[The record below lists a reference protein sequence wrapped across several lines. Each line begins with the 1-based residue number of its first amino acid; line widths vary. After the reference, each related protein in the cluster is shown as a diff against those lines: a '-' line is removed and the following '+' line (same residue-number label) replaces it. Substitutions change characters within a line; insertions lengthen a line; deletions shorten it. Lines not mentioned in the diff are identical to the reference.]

1 MRGKQFIPTQIRR
14 IEALVM
20 AVVMLFTAFT
30 IPVSAEQQEDSVI
43 NLLKEGTPGEE
54 TPTGN
59 EIVSFAAATVKDKEL
74 VRNQYNTVEEYIED
88 YYFINELTSQIGNQP
103 LDGNNW
109 ELQVELK
116 VTEFNGNS
124 LNMMLFKSGKDGENW
139 TTTEAAAYDGS
150 KDTVC
155 SLTIGLSDFAE
166 LGQLGLRLAT
176 GEAGSTVS
184 YEIVSAKVVRKEGS
198 GTSGSTGGDTA
209 KNLVADYGAVA
220 SKTEKFSP
228 NAPDYMS
235 QFIVNHYFING
246 LTDKVEGQNVAG
258 NNWELQVEVKVTDY
272 SGDKNKLEMFL
283 FAMDE
288 NYTNWGEGARKKLSG
303 EDSYMLT
310 YDLSKHS
317 NFQQLGLRFFQEE
330 NADNEITYEV
340 LSAKIVSQGEKEP
353 ELEDSELT
361 DFNETLDEG
370 NWHDKKQVTV
380 AENIYV
386 PGQFLIK
393 HQFRNIPHDLSMGGL
408 GGFEALR
415 MKVSVTVHSYTKGD
429 NSNAE
434 ALIYAMDGSYENWKQ
449 NQILLKGDGSEQ
461 TVDITLDL
469 AQCYMLHPRESLGEI
484 GFEITGLKDG
494 TPVEYTINDA
504 RIIGKGA
511 ANQILTNIELKDEYK
526 LTGEVKHVSYA
537 NTPVG
542 KHGKLSVQKV
552 EGYSAPVVVDKNGE
566 PYQLRGASSHGL
578 SWFPEYVN
586 EDAYRSLRDEW
597 GMNMVRIAIYPREGE
612 YGYISDKLGPSKEN
626 AAAYNDALIMK
637 GVEAAKKL
645 GMYVMID
652 WHVLDY
658 NPNRDT
664 TEATAFFQKYAQ
676 LYKDYDNVL
685 FEICNE
691 PAGTKWYN
699 GDGVGNDLYTYC
711 KTVTQAIRD
720 KGNDAIVICGTNN
733 FSQDVHEVA
742 DKPLSEDGF
751 KNIMYTCHFYA
762 ATHYDTQFNRLK
774 NAVESGIPVFITEF
788 GICTASGDGYY
799 DTDAADK
806 WLDYCEEHGMGY
818 SCWAM
823 SNSTE
828 SAAYFKTTCTK
839 TSGWTEGDLTVT
851 STYLVNRC
859 NDTAKKLNDAVGFSL
874 ESEGAHTYTKEVTKA
889 ATCTEAG
896 VSTFTCSCGYS
907 YTEPIAATGH
917 SKEIRNSKTATCKE
931 EGYTGDTYCKKCNE
945 LLIKGNIIPKTE
957 NHVWDAGV
965 ITEPAAATKDG
976 VKTFTCTVCK
986 TTKTEKIP
994 ATGTGTSTGTEDLIP
1009 KKGTVLK
1016 SGNNSYKVTKAGS
1029 TVSFVKTASKSTKV
1043 TIPETVKI
1051 GNITYKVTS
1060 IANNAF
1066 KNNKKVKTI
1075 TIGKNVTAI
1084 GVSAFSGCK
1093 KLSKVTIGNN
1103 VTTIGK
1109 SAFYKCT
1116 SLKKITIPSKV
1127 ITIGTSAFSGCNK
1140 LAAITIKSTK
1150 LKSVGKNA
1158 FKNIKST
1165 AKIKVP
1171 SKKLKAYNKTLK
1183 KKGQSSKVKIV
1194 KM

>member
-1 MRGKQFIPTQIRR
+1 MSVKSYFMKTGRR
-14 IEALVM
+14 IGAAFLSAAMVVSLV
-20 AVVMLFTAFT
+20 
-30 IPVSAEQQEDSVI
+30 SV
-43 NLLKEGTPGEE
+43 PA
-54 TPTGN
+54 
-59 EIVSFAAATVKDKEL
+59 SAAADKGEDVIWDFDASSQQTVNFTEHEAEENKYQAEHLFLQENNEEL
-74 VRNQYNTVEEYIED
+74 NQKLGNSED
-88 YYFINELTSQIGNQP
+88 C
-103 LDGNNW
+103 
-109 ELQVELK
+109 ELK
-116 VTEFNGNS
+116 VRVKIVDYDGDWSKLAIMPFVAAADTEGGWKNGWTQVEAGMDTYDLTVDLS
-124 LNMMLFKSGKDGENW
+124 SHQAAGLLGFRFIQIGDGEADKSISY
-139 TTTEAAAYDGS
+139 E
-150 KDTVC
+150 V
-155 SLTIGLSDFAE
+155 LSAKI
-166 LGQLGLRLAT
+166 
-176 GEAGSTVS
+176 VS
-184 YEIVSAKVVRKEGS
+184 YDAAGS
-198 GTSGSTGGDTA
+198 GTGGSTGGDTVE
-209 KNLVADYGAVA
+209 NLVVDYGAAA
-220 SKTEKFSP
+220 SKTETFSP
-228 NAPDYMS
+228 NAPDYMT

-246 LTDKVEGQNVAG
+246 LTNEVGGQSVAG

-272 SGDKNKLEMFL
+272 KGDKDKMEMFL

-303 EDSYMLT
+303 EDSYTLT

-330 NADNEITYEV
+330 NVDNKITYEI
-340 LSAKIVSQGEKEP
+340 LSAKIMSQGEKEP
-353 ELEDSELT
+353 ELDDSELT

-370 NWHDKKQVTV
+370 NWNDKKEVTV

-415 MKVSVTVHSYTKGD
+415 MKVNVTVHSYTKGD

-449 NQILLKGDGSEQ
+449 NQVLLNGDGSEQ
-461 TVDITLDL
+461 TVEITLDL
-469 AQCYMLHPRESLGEI
+469 SQCYMLHPRESLGEI

-511 ANQILTNIELKDEYK
+511 ANQILTNIKLKDEYK
-526 LTGEVKHVSYA
+526 LTGGVKHVSYE

-542 KHGKLSVQKV
+542 KHGKLSVQNV
-552 EGYSAPVVVDKNGE
+552 DGYSAPVVVDKNGK

-612 YGYISDKLGPSKEN
+612 YGYISDKLGPSKDN
-626 AAAYNDALIMK
+626 AAEYNDELIMK

-664 TEATAFFQKYAQ
+664 EEATAFFRKYAQ

-699 GDGVGNDLYTYC
+699 GEEVGNDLYTYC

-720 KGNDAIVICGTNN
+720 EKNDAIVICGTNN
-733 FSQDVHEVA
+733 FSQDVDEVA
-742 DKPLSEDGF
+742 EKPLSEDGF
-751 KNIMYTCHFYA
+751 ENIMYTCHFYA

-774 NAVESGIPVFITEF
+774 GAVEKSGIPVFITEF

-806 WLDYCEEHGMGY
+806 WLDYCDENGIGY

-839 TSGWTEGDLTVT
+839 LSGWTEDDLTVT

-859 NDTAKKLNDAVGFSL
+859 NDTAKKLGDAVGFSL
-874 ESEGAHTYTKEVTKA
+874 ENEGDHAYTQTVTKA

-896 VSTFTCSCGYS
+896 VSTFTCSCGHS
-907 YTEPIAATGH
+907 YTAPIPATGH
-917 SKEIRNSKTATCKE
+917 SKQTVLKNVKAATSTAD
-931 EGYTGDTYCKKCNE
+931 GYTGDECCIVCGSIVKAGTV
-945 LLIKGNIIPKTE
+945 IPKTGAPD
-957 NHVWDAGV
+957 VGTV
-965 ITEPAAATKDG
+965 ITDPATKE
-976 VKTFTCTVCK
+976 VYRVTV
-986 TTKTEKIP
+986 
-994 ATGTGTSTGTEDLIP
+994 S
-1009 KKGTVLK
+1009 KKEVTYVK
-1016 SGNNSYKVTKAGS
+1016 SGNSKA
-1029 TVSFVKTASKSTKV
+1029 TNVNIKK
-1043 TIPETVKI
+1043 TVKL
-1051 GNITYKVTS
+1051 GGITYKVTA
-1060 IANNAF
+1060 IDKAAF
-1066 KNNKKVKTI
+1066 KNNKKLK
-1075 TIGKNVTAI
+1075 
-1084 GVSAFSGCK
+1084 
-1093 KLSKVTIGNN
+1093 KVTIGAN
-1103 VTTIGK
+1103 VKKIGK
-1109 SAFYKCT
+1109 QAFYNCK
-1116 SLKKITIPSKV
+1116 SLKQVTIQ
-1127 ITIGTSAFSGCNK
+1127 T
-1140 LAAITIKSTK
+1140 TK
-1150 LKSVGKNA
+1150 LKASSIGKAA
-1158 FKNIKST
+1158 FKKTKSSLT
-1165 AKIKVP
+1165 VKAPKKKLASYKKLLVNAGV
-1171 SKKLKAYNKTLK
+1171 SKKATIK
-1183 KKGQSSKVKIV
+1183 KK
-1194 KM
+1194 